1 MGVRGGTV
9 DRAIGSQVRKTVTIV
24 FADLED
30 STALGERL
38 DPEVLREL
46 QTRYY
51 AAMRG
56 PLERHGGTIEKY
68 IGDAVMAVFGV
79 PRLHED
85 DALRAVRAAIE
96 MRDAMAALNVEL
108 ERDLGVGLT
117 LRVGVN
123 SGKVASSGDGFIAG
137 DAVNTAARLQA
148 AAPAGGVIVGSQTR
162 GLVAGAVRMRS
173 HGTLSLKG
181 KARPVPVWQVVGLVE
196 QSADFGTRAS
206 TGPLVGRRR
215 ELGMLHTRLRRAVR
229 IDHGA
234 LVTVTGQA
242 GIGKSRLLKEF
253 VGDLDASV
261 SVLVGRCLPYG
272 EGITYWPLIEIVTA
286 LKASLGQDPLESL
299 LDDDQYAPLVA
310 SRVDALTGAR
320 SAPVT
325 EQGVQWGMRRLFEA
339 LARRRPLVL
348 VFDDIQWAEKAM
360 LDLID
365 HVARTAQAPVLVV
378 CSARGELFERRP
390 DWSRVGGRDSV
401 IQLEPLSD
409 SQSARLVRQLA
420 DGRRPVRRGE
430 VMHAAEGNPLF
441 LEHLVAM
448 RTDDPETRAPPTIQ
462 ALLAA
467 RIDALPVDER
477 RVIEAAA
484 IEGRGF
490 HRGAVQALVG
500 ENTTAVDSALGSLVA
515 RKLIRP
521 DTSEFADDTGYRF
534 THILVRD
541 AAYDLL
547 AKRTRA
553 DHHVAYV
560 DWLLAQDDRG
570 SVPDEIAGYHLE
582 RANRYRAELGR
593 PDDHRHVALAE
604 RAARHL
610 TRAGRRA
617 LEVGDRG
624 GAVNLLERSL
634 ALHAAPDT
642 RRAELLID
650 LGAVLRE
657 SGRFRESDA
666 LLSEA
671 RRVASHLD
679 DAALA
684 ARAQVERLLV
694 RLHLQ
699 PDAVAVTVRRQGP
712 RLERVLEHAGDHA
725 GLARLW
731 HLRALLA
738 WIRARSGEA
747 EPAWR
752 RAADEAHAAG
762 DVRMA
767 SDAVGW
773 EAASMSVGS
782 TPVDIAIARCEEI
795 CGILRDDPWAE
806 ALAMQSLASLH
817 GMRGEFE
824 TAYRLL
830 ESAAAALGG
839 FDPTVEAAVSHLAV
853 YVDILAGNLDSAEQQ
868 LRAGRRMLEKMGERA
883 LLASTEGSLAQVM
896 LLAGRE
902 READRLARRCARI
915 STSDDAWPQA
925 AWRQVR
931 ARVLAGRGQ
940 SAKALALAREAVEI
954 AMATDCPNLQAD
966 TTADLAFVLEQSGR
980 AYDARSAYVRAV
992 GLYEAK
998 GNSVRAAEVRAH
1010 LARHEY

>member
-1 MGVRGGTV
+1 MGVVSGTV
-9 DRAIGSQVRKTVTIV
+9 DRSVGSQVRKTVTIV

-56 PLERHGGTIEKY
+56 PLERHGGRIEKY

-96 MRDAMAALNVEL
+96 MRDAMAALNLEL

-117 LRVGVN
+117 VRIGVN
-123 SGKVASSGDGFIAG
+123 SGKVASGGDGFIAG

-148 AAPAGGVIVGSQTR
+148 AAPAGAVIVGAQTR
-162 GLVAGAVRMRS
+162 GLISGAVRMRP
-173 HGTLSLKG
+173 HGTLALKG
-181 KARPVPVWQVVGLVE
+181 KSRPVRVWRVEALVE
-196 QSADFGTRAS
+196 HPTDLTSHGS
-206 TGPLVGRRR
+206 TGPLVGRRT
-215 ELGMLHTRLRRAVR
+215 ELRMLHTRLRRAIR
-229 IDHGA
+229 SDHA
-234 LVTVTGQA
+234 VMVTVTGPA

-253 VGDLDASV
+253 LGELDPGV

-272 EGITYWPLIEIVTA
+272 EGITYWPLVEIVTT
-286 LKASLGQDPLESL
+286 LSASLGDDPLVSVL
-299 LDDDQYAPLVA
+299 ADDPYAALVA
-310 SRVDALTGAR
+310 SRVAAVTGTHA
-320 SAPVT
+320 APVT

-339 LARRRPLVL
+339 LGRRGPLVL
-348 VFDDIQWAEKAM
+348 VFDDIHWAEDAM

-365 HVARTAQAPVLVV
+365 HIARTAEAPVLVM

-390 DWSRVGGRDSV
+390 EWSRGSAGGSV
-401 IQLEPLSD
+401 IQVEPLSA
-409 SQSARLVRQLA
+409 SQSARLVRQLVA
-420 DGRRPVRRGE
+420 GRTPVRRGD
-430 VMHAAEGNPLF
+430 VMQAAEGNPLF

-467 RIDALPVDER
+467 RVDALPSDER

-490 HRGAVQALVG
+490 HRGAVEALVG
-500 ENTTAVDSALGSLVA
+500 QHTTVDSALSALIA
-515 RKLIRP
+515 RKLIR
-521 DTSEFADDTGYRF
+521 DDRSEFADEAGYRF

-553 DHHVAYV
+553 DYHVAYV
-560 DWLLAQDDRG
+560 GWLLAKDRG
-570 SVPDEIAGYHLE
+570 YAPDEMAGYHLE
-582 RANRYRAELGR
+582 QAHRYRAELGR
-593 PDDHRHVALAE
+593 PDADAVLAA
-604 RAARHL
+604 RAAGHL

-624 GAVNLLERSL
+624 GAVNLFERAA
-634 ALHAAPDT
+634 ALHPAADA
-642 RRAELLID
+642 RRAELLLH

-657 SGRFRESDA
+657 AGRFRESDA
-666 LLSEA
+666 ALSEA
-671 RRVASHLD
+671 RRVALRLGD
-679 DAALA
+679 PALA
-684 ARAQVERLLV
+684 ARAQVERLLLRIQV
-694 RLHLQ
+694 H
-699 PDAVAVTVRRQGP
+699 PDAVAITVRRQGP
-712 RLERVLEHAGDHA
+712 RLERVLDTAGDHA

-752 RAADEAHAAG
+752 RAADEARAAG
-762 DVRMA
+762 DLRME
-767 SDAVGW
+767 SDALGW
-773 EAASMSVGS
+773 EAASMAVGS
-782 TPVDIAIARCEEI
+782 TPVDLAIARCEEI
-795 CGILRDDPWAE
+795 CALLREDPWAQ
-806 ALAMQSLASLH
+806 ALATQSLASLQA
-817 GMRGEFE
+817 MRGEFD

-830 ESAAAALGG
+830 EAAADALSG
-839 FDPTVEAAVSHLAV
+839 FSPTVDAAVSHLAV
-853 YVDILAGNLDSAEQQ
+853 YVDLLAGNLDGAERQ
-868 LRAGRRMLEKMGERA
+868 LRAGRRMLEKIGERA
-883 LLASTEGSLAQVM
+883 VLASTESSLAQVM

-915 STSDDAWPQA
+915 STPDDAWPQA

-940 SAKALALAREAVEI
+940 SAKALVLAREAVAI

-966 TTADLAFVLEQSGR
+966 ATADLAFVLEQCGS
-980 AYDARSAYVRAV
+980 AYDSRSAFARAV

-998 GNSVRAAEVRAH
+998 GNSVRAGEVRAH
-1010 LARHEY
+1010 LARP